1 MLEFKCAFK
10 DNGYLNKEKYG
21 KDKHLRLGDEQCLT
35 GSFFFLCF
43 SREEEGGF
51 VNSWKAW
58 KYSNIVQ
65 KK

>member
-35 GSFFFLCF
+35 GSFFFFFVLVERR
-43 SREEEGGF
+43 RE
-51 VNSWKAW
+51 VL
-58 KYSNIVQ
+58 
-65 KK
+65 